1 MHSMNNQTPLFMQL
15 SVINGNKTICDIA
28 LMHVNLKKPQAKI
41 FHMDDA
47 FLNIFYNQSI
57 NGLHLKFLT
66 GE

>member
-28 LMHVNLKKPQAKI
+28 LMHVNLKKPL
-41 FHMDDA
+41 HMDDA
-47 FLNIFYNQSI
+47 FLKIFYNQSI